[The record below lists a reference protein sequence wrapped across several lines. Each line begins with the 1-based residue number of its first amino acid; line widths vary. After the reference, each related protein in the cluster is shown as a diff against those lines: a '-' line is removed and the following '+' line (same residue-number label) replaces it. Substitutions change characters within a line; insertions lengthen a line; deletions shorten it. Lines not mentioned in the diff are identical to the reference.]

1 MNRAAWDSLVTSA
14 RSVDL
19 LELAASV
26 GATLRREGAEHIGP
40 CPICGGTDRFAVN
53 VAKQKF
59 NCRGCGRGGTGAI
72 DLQIFLTGGDF
83 VAAVKT
89 LTGTETLA
97 GKRAAPAEAKAK
109 AEQHRRDQAKHEAEQ
124 HRKAAW
130 LWQQSTPL
138 AGTPA
143 ERYLRDARGIG
154 CPLPTSLRYL
164 LSRGE
169 HPPAL
174 IAPFGILDEAE
185 PGEFALPAKV
195 DAVHLI
201 KLAAD
206 GSDRLRQDKGK
217 ITVGRPRGRP
227 IVVAPVNDLLGLAVT
242 EGLEDALAVHEA
254 TGLGAWASA
263 SALFMPTLAAAVPN
277 YVTAITIFAHA
288 DSAGQDGARALVAAL
303 RCRDLEIRTEGLS

>member
-1 MNRAAWDSLVTSA
+1 MNRAAWDSLVTAARAVDLVELA
-14 RSVDL
+14 RSY
-19 LELAASV
+19 
-26 GATLRREGAEHIGP
+26 GAELRRQGHEHVGP
-40 CPICGGTDRFAVN
+40 CPVCGGRDRFAIN

-59 NCRGCGRGGTGAI
+59 NCRGCGRGGAGPI
-72 DLQIFLTGGDF
+72 DLQMFVVGGDF
-83 VAAVKT
+83 VDAVKT
-89 LTGTETLA
+89 LTGTASLTGL
-97 GKRAAPAEAKAK
+97 
-109 AEQHRRDQAKHEAEQ
+109 RRPTSSKTNDDHANYEAEQ
-124 HRKAAW
+124 RRKAAW
-130 LWQQSTPL
+130 LWQQSTL
-138 AGTPA
+138 IGGTPA
-143 ERYLRDARGIG
+143 ERYLHDARSIS
-154 CPLPTSLRYL
+154 CPLPTMLRFL
-164 LSRGE
+164 PPRGE

-174 IAPFGILDEAE
+174 IAPFVIPNEPE
-185 PGEFALPAKV
+185 PGELALPTKV

-242 EGLEDALAVHEA
+242 EGIEDALAVHEA
-254 TGLGAWASA
+254 TGLGAWAAA
-263 SALFMPTLAAAVPN
+263 SAVFMPTVAAVVPD